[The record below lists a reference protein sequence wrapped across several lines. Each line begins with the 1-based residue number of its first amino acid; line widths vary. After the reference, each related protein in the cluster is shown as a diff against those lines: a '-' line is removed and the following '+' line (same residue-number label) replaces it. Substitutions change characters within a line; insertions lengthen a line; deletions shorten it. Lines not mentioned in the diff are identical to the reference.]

1 MHNRLLQCV
10 YFKLTV
16 NKTSKRLNII
26 KTCIFYKIDQPLTKM
41 LAGVCLIFL
50 VRGTR
55 LCTAQTNALSFTRL
69 ITLQKQK
76 AQVVVI

>member
-1 MHNRLLQCV
+1 MLQ
-10 YFKLTV
+10 
-16 NKTSKRLNII
+16 
-26 KTCIFYKIDQPLTKM
+26 DQPLTKM
-41 LAGVCLIFL
+41 LSGVCLIFL